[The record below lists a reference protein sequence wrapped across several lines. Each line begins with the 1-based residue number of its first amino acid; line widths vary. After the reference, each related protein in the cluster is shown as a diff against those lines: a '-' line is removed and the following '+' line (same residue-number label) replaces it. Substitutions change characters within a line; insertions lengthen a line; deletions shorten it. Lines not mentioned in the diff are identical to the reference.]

1 MQKSV
6 EEIAKPRTNPNGAN
20 GTTSDPREHVMWD
33 IYVAKLAKG
42 YENAYESAI
51 EAGYEEATAK
61 NITVRGWFIERKE
74 KLRRKEMLSLA
85 EKNLKKGMEAHYLDD
100 NGNIRADVMRIVM
113 DVSKTIATTLG
124 KDNGYSTRTEQTGK
138 DGGAIEFKPI
148 TGMQIIK
155 ENE

>member
-1 MQKSV
+1 M
-6 EEIAKPRTNPNGAN
+6 EETSITKGEKPYIAN
-20 GTTSDPREHVMWD
+20 GTTSDPREQKMWD
-33 IYVAKLAKG
+33 IYVSKLAKG

-51 EAGYEEATAK
+51 EAGYSNDHSR
-61 NITVRGWFIERKE
+61 NITMQGWFKERAD

-85 EKNLKKGMEAHYLDD
+85 EKNLKKGMEAHYLDND
-100 NGNIRADVMRIVM
+100 GNIRADVMRIVM

-124 KDNGYSTRTEQTGK
+124 KEAYASRTEQTGK